1 MLELILGPVT
11 IWFGVPALV
20 GTGFFT
26 LRMGL
31 MLVGG
36 ADADTAFDVDVD
48 VDLDFDVEI
57 GDVEIGDVEVGDVDA
72 AGADAAGEA
81 SAELG
86 DSTQAFKAL
95 SIQAIAAFVMG
106 FGWGGLGALNGL
118 GWPLAGSIAFAIL
131 CGSGMVWLLGKLLR
145 FVYGLQ
151 SSGTVEMYRALE
163 TEGTVYTQIPA
174 RAAGMGRVR
183 LIIGDR
189 ERYYK
194 AITDGDA
201 LPRDAKI
208 RVVEINDEDNSVKVV
223 EA

>member
-1 MLELILGPVT
+1 MQELILGPVA
-11 IWFGVPALV
+11 IWFGVPALA
-20 GTGFFT
+20 GTAFFT
-26 LRMGL
+26 LRTAL

-36 ADADTAFDVDVD
+36 VDADTGFDVDVD
-48 VDLDFDVEI
+48 VDFDVDM
-57 GDVEIGDVEVGDVDA
+57 DVDVGDVDA
-72 AGADAAGEA
+72 AGETGGDP
-81 SAELG
+81 G
-86 DSTQAFKAL
+86 DSTQAFQVL

-118 GWPLAGSIAFAIL
+118 GWPLPGSIAFAVL

-151 SSGTVEMYRALE
+151 SSGTVPMYQALE
-163 TEGTVYTQIPA
+163 TEGTVYAQIPA
-174 RAAGMGRVR
+174 GAAGMGRVR
-183 LIIGDR
+183 VVIGDR
-189 ERYYK
+189 ARYYK

-208 RVVEINDEDNSVKVV
+208 RVVEINDQENSVKVV

>member
-1 MLELILGPVT
+1 MQELILGPVA
-11 IWFGVPALV
+11 IWFGVPALA
-20 GTGFFT
+20 GTAFFT
-26 LRMGL
+26 LRTAL

-36 ADADTAFDVDVD
+36 VDADTGFDVDVD
-48 VDLDFDVEI
+48 VDFDI
-57 GDVEIGDVEVGDVDA
+57 DMDVDVGDVDA
-72 AGADAAGEA
+72 AGETGGDP
-81 SAELG
+81 G
-86 DSTQAFKAL
+86 DSTQAFQVL

-118 GWPLAGSIAFAIL
+118 GWPLPGSIAFAVL

-151 SSGTVEMYRALE
+151 SSGTVPMYQALE
-163 TEGTVYTQIPA
+163 TEGTVYAQIPA
-174 RAAGMGRVR
+174 GAAGMGRVR
-183 LIIGDR
+183 VVIGDR
-189 ERYYK
+189 ARYYK

-208 RVVEINDEDNSVKVV
+208 RVVEINDQENSVKVV

>member
-1 MLELILGPVT
+1 MQELILGPVA

-20 GTGFFT
+20 GTAFFT
-26 LRMGL
+26 LRTAM

-36 ADADTAFDVDVD
+36 VDADTGFDVDVD
-48 VDLDFDVEI
+48 VDFDVDM
-57 GDVEIGDVEVGDVDA
+57 DVDVGDVDA
-72 AGADAAGEA
+72 AGETGGDP
-81 SAELG
+81 G
-86 DSTQAFKAL
+86 DSTQAFQVL

-118 GWPLAGSIAFAIL
+118 GWPLPGSIAFAVL

-151 SSGTVEMYRALE
+151 SSGTVPMYQALE
-163 TEGTVYTQIPA
+163 TEGTVYAQIPA
-174 RAAGMGRVR
+174 GAAGMGRVR
-183 LIIGDR
+183 VVIGDR
-189 ERYYK
+189 ARYYK

-208 RVVEINDEDNSVKVV
+208 RVVEINDQENSVKVV

>member
-1 MLELILGPVT
+1 MQELILGPVA

-20 GTGFFT
+20 GTAFFT
-26 LRMGL
+26 LRTAM

-36 ADADTAFDVDVD
+36 VDADTGFDVDVD
-48 VDLDFDVEI
+48 VDFDVDM
-57 GDVEIGDVEVGDVDA
+57 DVDVGDVDA
-72 AGADAAGEA
+72 AGETGGDP
-81 SAELG
+81 G
-86 DSTQAFKAL
+86 DSTQAFQVL

-118 GWPLAGSIAFAIL
+118 GWPLPGSIAFAVL

-151 SSGTVEMYRALE
+151 SSGTVPMYQALE
-163 TEGTVYTQIPA
+163 TEGTVYARIPA
-174 RAAGMGRVR
+174 GAAGMGRVR
-183 LIIGDR
+183 VVIGDR
-189 ERYYK
+189 ARYYK

-208 RVVEINDEDNSVKVV
+208 RVVEINDQENSVKVV

>member
-1 MLELILGPVT
+1 MQELILGPVA

-20 GTGFFT
+20 GTAFFT
-26 LRMGL
+26 LRTAL

-36 ADADTAFDVDVD
+36 VDADTGFDVDVD
-48 VDLDFDVEI
+48 VDFDI
-57 GDVEIGDVEVGDVDA
+57 DMDVDVGDVDA
-72 AGADAAGEA
+72 AGETGGDP
-81 SAELG
+81 G
-86 DSTQAFKAL
+86 DSTQAFQVL

-118 GWPLAGSIAFAIL
+118 GWPLPGSIAFAVL

-151 SSGTVEMYRALE
+151 SSGTVPMYQALE
-163 TEGTVYTQIPA
+163 TEGTVYAQIPA
-174 RAAGMGRVR
+174 GAAGMGRVR
-183 LIIGDR
+183 VVIGDR
-189 ERYYK
+189 ARYYK

-208 RVVEINDEDNSVKVV
+208 RVVEINDQENSVKVV

>member
-1 MLELILGPVT
+1 MQELILGPVA

-20 GTGFFT
+20 GTAFFT
-26 LRMGL
+26 LRTAM

-36 ADADTAFDVDVD
+36 VDADTGFDVDVD
-48 VDLDFDVEI
+48 VDFDVDMDI
-57 GDVEIGDVEVGDVDA
+57 DVGDVDA
-72 AGADAAGEA
+72 AGETGGDP
-81 SAELG
+81 G
-86 DSTQAFKAL
+86 DSTQAFQVL

-118 GWPLAGSIAFAIL
+118 GWPLPGSIAFAVL

-151 SSGTVEMYRALE
+151 SSGTVPMYQALE
-163 TEGTVYTQIPA
+163 TEGTVYAQIPA
-174 RAAGMGRVR
+174 GAAGMGRVR
-183 LIIGDR
+183 VVIGDR
-189 ERYYK
+189 ARYYK

-208 RVVEINDEDNSVKVV
+208 RVVEINDQENSVKVV

>member
-1 MLELILGPVT
+1 MQELILGPVA

-20 GTGFFT
+20 GTTFFT

-36 ADADTAFDVDVD
+36 VDADAGFDVDVD
-48 VDLDFDVEI
+48 IGVD
-57 GDVEIGDVEVGDVDA
+57 VGDVDA
-72 AGADAAGEA
+72 V
-81 SAELG
+81 AETGGDPG

-95 SIQAIAAFVMG
+95 SVQAIASFVMG
-106 FGWGGLGALNGL
+106 FGWGGLGALSGA
-118 GWPLAGSIAFAIL
+118 GWPLSVSIAFAML
-131 CGSGMVWLLGKLLR
+131 CGGGMVWLLGKLLR

-151 SSGTVEMYRALE
+151 SSGTVPMYQALE
-163 TEGTVYTQIPA
+163 TEGTVYARIPA
-174 RAAGMGRVR
+174 GSEGMGRVR
-183 LIIGDR
+183 VVVGDR

-194 AITDGDA
+194 AVTDGDA

-208 RVVEINDEDNSVKVV
+208 RVVEINDDDNSVKVV

>member
-1 MLELILGPVT
+1 MERMQELILGPVA

-20 GTGFFT
+20 GTAFFT
-26 LRMGL
+26 LRTAM

-36 ADADTAFDVDVD
+36 VDADTGFDVDVD
-48 VDLDFDVEI
+48 VDFDVDM
-57 GDVEIGDVEVGDVDA
+57 DVDVGDVDA
-72 AGADAAGEA
+72 AGETGGDP
-81 SAELG
+81 G
-86 DSTQAFKAL
+86 DSTQAFQVL

-118 GWPLAGSIAFAIL
+118 GWPLPGSIAFAVL

-151 SSGTVEMYRALE
+151 SSGTVPMYQALE
-163 TEGTVYTQIPA
+163 TEGTVYAQIPA
-174 RAAGMGRVR
+174 GAAGMGRVR
-183 LIIGDR
+183 VVIGDR
-189 ERYYK
+189 ARYYK

-208 RVVEINDEDNSVKVV
+208 RVVEINDQENSVKVV

>member
-1 MLELILGPVT
+1 MQELILGPVA

-20 GTGFFT
+20 GTAFFT
-26 LRMGL
+26 LRTAL

-36 ADADTAFDVDVD
+36 VDADTGFDVDVD
-48 VDLDFDVEI
+48 VDFDI
-57 GDVEIGDVEVGDVDA
+57 DMDVDVGDVDA
-72 AGADAAGEA
+72 AGETGGDP
-81 SAELG
+81 G
-86 DSTQAFKAL
+86 DSTQAFQVL

-118 GWPLAGSIAFAIL
+118 GWPLPGSIAFAVL

-151 SSGTVEMYRALE
+151 SSGTVAMYQALE
-163 TEGTVYTQIPA
+163 SEGIVYARIPA
-174 RAAGMGRVR
+174 AAAGVGRVR
-183 LIIGDR
+183 VVIGDR

-208 RVVEINDEDNSVKVV
+208 RVVDINDEDNSVKVV

>member
-36 ADADTAFDVDVD
+36 ADADTGLDVDVD
-48 VDLDFDVEI
+48 VDFDIEV
-57 GDVEIGDVEVGDVDA
+57 GDVEVGDVEV
-72 AGADAAGEA
+72 AGADAAGDA
-81 SAELG
+81 SAEPG

-118 GWPLAGSIAFAIL
+118 GWPLAGSMAFAIL
-131 CGSGMVWLLGKLLR
+131 CGSGMIWLLGKLLR

-163 TEGTVYTQIPA
+163 TEGTVYARIPA
-174 RAAGMGRVR
+174 GAAGMGRVR
-183 LIIGDR
+183 LVIGDR
-189 ERYYK
+189 ARYYK

-208 RVVEINDEDNSVKVV
+208 RVVEINDENNSVKVV